1 VRLGAG
7 RICGGPSCRLHAPA
21 QQIVSPFTSAT
32 PTRAARVQGLNS
44 RTPRWYRIS
53 TAGALWGGQRADA
66 ARRQTDREPTK
77 KWAHLVVLQHQ
88 RDVDAAGRGHYRHLA
103 IGTRPARSRSAT
115 AAIIALM
122 AFTQRFLAR
131 PRALYGATPAI
142 ARQTVIRPNIKLPNR
157 ISPANVQRATPS
169 EVIYSR

>member
-1 VRLGAG
+1 M
-7 RICGGPSCRLHAPA
+7 
-21 QQIVSPFTSAT
+21 
-32 PTRAARVQGLNS
+32 
-44 RTPRWYRIS
+44 
-53 TAGALWGGQRADA
+53 
-66 ARRQTDREPTK
+66 
-77 KWAHLVVLQHQ
+77 VLQHQ
-88 RDVDAAGRGHYRHLA
+88 RDVDAAGRGDYRHLA